1 MSIFQRFFGSSNDR
15 KVKAMTARVGKIN
28 ALEPQ
33 MQALSDDA
41 LRAKTEDFKQRLANG
56 ASLDDL
62 MEEAF
67 AVVREAARRTL
78 GQRHYDVQLVGGM
91 VLHTGGIAEM
101 RTGEGKTLVATA
113 PVYLNALAGKGVH
126 VITVNDYLAQRD
138 AEWMGQI
145 YRFLG
150 LSVGTIVH
158 GLSQGQRQAAYNSDI
173 TYGTNNEFGFD
184 YLRDNLVYDAS
195 EMVQRGHNFAIVDE
209 VDSILIDE
217 ARTPLIISGP
227 TEDRSEFYKIID
239 ALIKELIQD
248 PATYDFD
255 EKQRQVI
262 LTEEGAEKIEEI
274 LQAGGHLAEDST
286 GLYDAANVS
295 VVHHVNQAL
304 RANVLYTRD
313 KDYIVRAGEV
323 ILIDEFTGRMMHG
336 RRLSEGLHQAI
347 EAKEGAVIQPENQ
360 TLASVTIQNYFR
372 LYSKLSGMT
381 GTAATEAQE
390 FGDIY
395 KMDVMEIPTNRPVA
409 RIDDDD
415 EVYRTAGEKNQAIL
429 KQIAHCYA
437 HGQPILVGTVSIE
450 KSEQLSELLKS
461 YAWEVPVKKLKREHW
476 ALAARARQVDL
487 DAAQKAKQELLAL
500 GEAAFE
506 TTVAKGKGIPH
517 NVLNARYHEQEA
529 GIVADAGVPGAV
541 TIATNMAGRGT
552 DIQLGGNVDM
562 KLAKWRDEQR
572 GLGIE
577 VTPDEAKARKAEI
590 EAEIKDLKE
599 EALAAGGLYVLGT
612 ERHESRRIDNQLR
625 GRTGRQGDPGRSKFF
640 LSCED
645 DLLRIFAGE
654 RLDGIMRTFGV
665 QEGEAITH
673 KWLNSAI
680 ATAQKRV
687 EQRNY
692 EIRKNLLKYDDVVND
707 QRKAVFE
714 QRQEFMEA
722 ADLSEII
729 GEFRRDTI
737 SDFVERHL
745 PPKAFAEQWDV
756 DGLAEHV
763 RNYLGLDLPIRDW
776 AAEEG
781 IANEEI
787 EQRIVQ
793 AAEARVAE
801 REAQV
806 GDHMRTVEKSFLL
819 QMVDLQWREHLMHLD
834 HLRNVIGLRGYGQ
847 RDPLNEYKTEA
858 FSLFE
863 KLLVDL
869 RQNVTRW
876 LMTVEFQFEEPPPP
890 PTGQMFE
897 VHLDPL
903 TGENAAE
910 MGALPDG
917 IPADQRAALP
927 VTALPDGWEDT
938 GRNSACPCGSGKK
951 FKHCHGALV

>member
-1 MSIFQRFFGSSNDR
+1 
-15 KVKAMTARVGKIN
+15 
-28 ALEPQ
+28 
-33 MQALSDDA
+33 
-41 LRAKTEDFKQRLANG
+41 
-56 ASLDDL
+56 
-62 MEEAF
+62 
-67 AVVREAARRTL
+67 
-78 GQRHYDVQLVGGM
+78 
-91 VLHTGGIAEM
+91 M

-150 LSVGTIVH
+150 LTVGVIVH
-158 GLSQGQRQAAYNSDI
+158 GLSQGQRQQAYGSDI

-184 YLRDNLVYDAS
+184 YLRDNLVYDKN

-227 TEDRSEFYKIID
+227 TEDRSDFYRTID
-239 ALIKELIQD
+239 LLVKELIKD
-248 PATYDFD
+248 KTTYDFD

-262 LTEEGAEKIEEI
+262 LTEDGSEKIEEM
-274 LQAGGHLAEDST
+274 AAEAGHLAEDSA
-286 GLYDAANVS
+286 GLYDPANIS

-304 RANVLYTRD
+304 RANVMYVRD

-347 EAKEGAVIQPENQ
+347 EAKEGVVVQPENQ

-390 FGDIY
+390 FFDIY
-395 KMDVMEIPTNRPVA
+395 KMDVAEIPTNRPVA

-415 EVYRTAGEKNQAIL
+415 EVYRTAAEKNQAIIS
-429 KQIAHCYA
+429 QIEDCYRR
-437 HGQPILVGTVSIE
+437 GQPILVGTVTIE
-450 KSEQLSELLKS
+450 KSEHLSELLN
-461 YAWEVPVKKLKREHW
+461 AHT
-476 ALAARARQVDL
+476 
-487 DAAQKAKQELLAL
+487 
-500 GEAAFE
+500 FE
-506 TTVAKGKGIPH
+506 MDGKTIRGIPH
-517 NVLNARYHEQEA
+517 SVLNARFHEQEA

-562 KLAKWRDEQR
+562 RLAKWREEQQAA
-572 GLGIE
+572 GVE
-577 VTPDEAKARKAEI
+577 VTPEQALAHRAEI
-590 EAEIKDLKE
+590 EAEIADKKQQ
-599 EALAAGGLYVLGT
+599 ALAAGGLYVLGT

-625 GRTGRQGDPGRSKFF
+625 GRTGRQGDPGHSKFF

-654 RLDGIMRTFGV
+654 RLDAIMRTFGV

-692 EIRKNLLKYDDVVND
+692 EIRKNLLKYDDVIND

-722 ADLSEII
+722 EDLQEII
-729 GEFRRDTI
+729 GEFRNDTI
-737 SDFVERHL
+737 NDLVARHL
-745 PPKAFAEQWDV
+745 PPKAYAEQWDV
-756 DGLAEHV
+756 EGLDAQV
-763 RNYLGLDLPIRDW
+763 RHYLGLDLPIAQW

-787 EQRIVQ
+787 EERIVK
-793 AAEARVAE
+793 AADARVAE
-801 REAQV
+801 RDQLV
-806 GDHMRTVEKSFLL
+806 GEHMRAIEKSFLL
-819 QMVDLQWREHLMHLD
+819 QTIDVQWREHLMHID
-834 HLRNVIGLRGYGQ
+834 HLRTVIGLRGYGQ
-847 RDPLNEYKTEA
+847 RDPLNEFKTEA

-890 PTGQMFE
+890 PTQPTFE

-903 TGENAAE
+903 TGENEAE
-910 MGALPDG
+910 RGWLPDNVL
-917 IPADQRAALP
+917 AEQRQALP
-927 VTALPDGWEDT
+927 VTSLPVGWEDT
-938 GRNSACPCGSGKK
+938 GRNQPCPCGSGKK

>member
-1 MSIFQRFFGSSNDR
+1 MFERFFGSSNDR
-15 KVKAMTARVGKIN
+15 RVRGMTARAARIT

-33 MQALSDDA
+33 MEALSNEA
-41 LRAKTEDFKQRLANG
+41 LRDKTVEFRDRLARGETLN
-56 ASLDDL
+56 DL

-67 AVVREAARRTL
+67 AVVREASKRTL

-91 VLHTGGIAEM
+91 VLHQGGIAEM
-101 RTGEGKTLVATA
+101 RTGEGKTLVATL
-113 PVYLNALAGKGVH
+113 PIYLNALAGKGVH
-126 VITVNDYLAQRD
+126 LITVNDYLAQRD

-150 LSVGTIVH
+150 MEVGVIVH
-158 GLSQGQRQAAYNSDI
+158 GLSQGQRQASYNADI

-227 TEDRSEFYKIID
+227 TEDRSEFYRIID
-239 ALIKELIQD
+239 GLVKELIVD
-248 PATYDFD
+248 PATYEHD
-255 EKQRQVI
+255 EKQRQVM
-262 LTEEGAEKIEEI
+262 LTEDGAELIEEM
-274 LQAGGHLAEDST
+274 LMAGGHLEADSA

-304 RANVLYTRD
+304 RANVLYLKD

-323 ILIDEFTGRMMHG
+323 MLIDEFTGRMMHG

-347 EAKEGAVIQPENQ
+347 EAKEGVVVQPENQ

-390 FGDIY
+390 FFDIY
-395 KMDVMEIPTNRPVA
+395 KMEVVEIPTNRPIA
-409 RIDDDD
+409 RIDEDD
-415 EVYRTAGEKNQAIL
+415 EVYRTAAEKNQAIIG
-429 KQIAHCYA
+429 QIEDCYRR
-437 HGQPILVGTVSIE
+437 GQPILVGTVSIE
-450 KSEQLSELLKS
+450 KSEQLSELLNAHKF
-461 YAWEVPVKKLKREHW
+461 EIDGKKK
-476 ALAARARQVDL
+476 
-487 DAAQKAKQELLAL
+487 
-500 GEAAFE
+500 
-506 TTVAKGKGIPH
+506 TGIPH
-517 NVLNARYHEQEA
+517 SVLNARYHEQEA
-529 GIVADAGVPGAV
+529 MIVADAGVPGSV

-562 KLAKWRDEQR
+562 KLLSWREAKIAEA
-572 GLGIE
+572 IE
-577 VTPDEAKARKAEI
+577 VTPEMSTTHRAEI
-590 EAEIKDLKE
+590 EAEIKDRKE
-599 EALAAGGLYVLGT
+599 QALAAGGLFVLGT

-625 GRTGRQGDPGRSKFF
+625 GRTGRQGDPGRSKFY

-645 DLLRIFAGE
+645 DLLRIFAGD
-654 RLDGIMRTFGV
+654 RLDSIMRTFGV

-680 ATAQKRV
+680 ATAQKKV

-714 QRQEFMEA
+714 QRAEFMVATDISDVVE
-722 ADLSEII
+722 EM
-729 GEFRRDTI
+729 RRDTI
-737 SDFVERHL
+737 EDLVTRHL
-745 PPKAFAEQWDV
+745 PPKAYAEQWDV
-756 DGLAEHV
+756 EGLHQHV
-763 RNYLGLDLPIRDW
+763 RDYLGLDLPVRDW
-776 AAEEG
+776 AAEDG

-787 EQRIVQ
+787 AERIAK
-793 AAEARVAE
+793 AAEARAAE
-801 REAQV
+801 RE
-806 GDHMRTVEKSFLL
+806 GLIGEHMRQIEKSFLL
-819 QMVDLQWREHLMHLD
+819 QTIDFQWREHLMHLD

-869 RQNVTRW
+869 RQDVTRW
-876 LMTVEFQFEEPPPP
+876 LMTVEFQFEEPPAPP
-890 PTGQMFE
+890 AGQMFE
-897 VHLDPL
+897 VHVNPM
-903 TGENAAE
+903 TGENEAERGFLPDSVAAAE
-910 MGALPDG
+910 RQALPLS
-917 IPADQRAALP
+917 ALP
-927 VTALPDGWEDT
+927 AGWEQS
-938 GRNSACPCGSGKK
+938 GRNAPCPCGSGKK